1 MRFRANEQKEIPK
14 VKTLFLFLWEYFL
27 VFIKKRRS
35 VGLHSMTGFR
45 VRMLRWTS
53 IMSLFT
59 VREKKEQTRVAI
71 EAESLEEF
79 LSSYSVVR
87 KGSYGKAYL
96 RRRHFVSV
104 IRVVKRWMAEAMR
117 FLRSLTWRTALM
129 GLVLGIIYGATPGA
143 LSAPQSVSIDTRAE
157 WETGTQTTTTT
168 LSSTDAIQ
176 LQSSGSWSERVWA
189 PTKEPVNAG
198 HASVLVGNY
207 LYATRGQS
215 DKAFWRYDTVNNLWE
230 SLSDLPV
237 PAYLGTDMSYVS
249 ATGDIYMIFGGYSV
263 KYYKYSIADQTWT
276 RLADLLDAP
285 YSGASIEN
293 DGTNIYFARGNTS
306 TDFYKYDVSTD
317 QWLNRAPV
325 TGTIG
330 VGGDLIN
337 GQDGFLYALRGT
349 PGVQMYKYNLSTN
362 VWSTGASIPAAPA
375 GEQRAA
381 LRSLGAAAWVQ

>member
-117 FLRSLTWRTALM
+117 FLRS
-129 GLVLGIIYGATPGA
+129 P
-143 LSAPQSVSIDTRAE
+143 
-157 WETGTQTTTTT
+157 
-168 LSSTDAIQ
+168 
-176 LQSSGSWSERVWA
+176 
-189 PTKEPVNAG
+189 
-198 HASVLVGNY
+198 
-207 LYATRGQS
+207 
-215 DKAFWRYDTVNNLWE
+215 
-230 SLSDLPV
+230 DLAHRP
-237 PAYLGTDMSYVS
+237 
-249 ATGDIYMIFGGYSV
+249 
-263 KYYKYSIADQTWT
+263 
-276 RLADLLDAP
+276 
-285 YSGASIEN
+285 
-293 DGTNIYFARGNTS
+293 DGTR
-306 TDFYKYDVSTD
+306 
-317 QWLNRAPV
+317 
-325 TGTIG
+325 IG
-330 VGGDLIN
+330 HH
-337 GQDGFLYALRGT
+337 
-349 PGVQMYKYNLSTN
+349 
-362 VWSTGASIPAAPA
+362 
-375 GEQRAA
+375 
-381 LRSLGAAAWVQ
+381 LRSDSGRVECSAVGLHRYAGRMGNGNADHYHDA